1 MSTSGTMDARRNTPS
16 NAVPNF
22 SMEDKRVAV
31 ELWKAKVPL
40 KRIREQLQDSKATSL
55 PQLQQEIK
63 FLWTLQMDDIQSLKN
78 LVESM
83 LRRLEAVILKEGNS
97 TKY

>member
-22 SMEDKRVAV
+22 STEDKRVAV
-31 ELWKAKVPL
+31 ELWKAKVPM
-40 KRIREQLQDSKATSL
+40 KRIRKQLQDSEATSL
-55 PQLQQEIK
+55 LQLQQEIK
-63 FLWTLQMDDIQSLKN
+63 FLWTLQMDDIQYLKN

-83 LRRLEAVILKEGNS
+83 PRRLEAVILNEGNS

>member
-1 MSTSGTMDARRNTPS
+1 MSMSGTMDARRNTPS
-16 NAVPNF
+16 NVVPNF
-22 SMEDKRVAV
+22 SVEDKQVAV
-31 ELWKAKVPL
+31 ELWKAKVFL

-55 PQLQQEIK
+55 PELQQEIK
-63 FLWTLQMDDIQSLKN
+63 FLWTLQMDDIQYLKN

-83 LRRLEAVILKEGNS
+83 PRRLEAVILNEGNS

>member
-1 MSTSGTMDARRNTPS
+1 MDARRTTPS

-63 FLWTLQMDDIQSLKN
+63 FLWTLQMDDIQYLKN

-83 LRRLEAVILKEGNS
+83 PRRLEAVILNEGNS